1 MNLTSLDVCKAIT
14 TIKETGGTEEGPSM
28 MMPPTQSAACHEHE
42 KPCASFLPL
51 YNRWK
56 YCIVMSLNQ
65 PVHVYK
71 RMNTDCYPRCSRY
84 CPASG
89 RSSKNNVL
97 IARKSARVKAFAL
110 PIKGHWRLTSFNRHF
125 PFSLSLFLSFFPF
138 SIHTPQLFLPSPCC
152 LYRKSNAFR

>member
-65 PVHVYK
+65 PVRVYK
-71 RMNTDCYPRCSRY
+71 RMNTDCCPRCSRY

-125 PFSLSLFLSFFPF
+125 LSFSLFFPF
-138 SIHTPQLFLPSPCC
+138 PYTHRNFSFPPPCC